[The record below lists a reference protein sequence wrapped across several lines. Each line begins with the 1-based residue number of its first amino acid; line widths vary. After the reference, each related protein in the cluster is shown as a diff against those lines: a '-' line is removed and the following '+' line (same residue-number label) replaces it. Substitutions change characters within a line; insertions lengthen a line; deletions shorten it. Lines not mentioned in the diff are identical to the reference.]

1 MKIGLIVIFC
11 FSYALLNVT
20 GAAIIKS
27 LLKVQKLD
35 DFSSWLNFLLNFK
48 VVGAFALIF
57 VSALVM
63 FKALSYGNFSIVVP
77 VATGINFLLTVIIGY
92 FFFHDKITLYSI
104 FGFVLI
110 LFGIAILSLNNNQH
124 AQ

>member
-77 VATGINFLLTVIIGY
+77 VATGINF
-92 FFFHDKITLYSI
+92 
-104 FGFVLI
+104 
-110 LFGIAILSLNNNQH
+110 
-124 AQ
+124 